1 MHPQKAR
8 SFIYNSPIPP
18 VTTFNLEQFKNASFS
33 IVVKDFGKLIF
44 NIITL
49 TKCTFFY
56 CFPICRN
63 HNIMQPT
70 TSFKNKL
77 VKFAFGLIEIQF
89 LYPAVFE
96 SVFTYILQIRL

>member
-1 MHPQKAR
+1 MVSYKAL
-8 SFIYNSPIPP
+8 N
-18 VTTFNLEQFKNASFS
+18 
-33 IVVKDFGKLIF
+33 
-44 NIITL
+44 TL

-96 SVFTYILQIRL
+96 SVFTYILQIPI

>member
-1 MHPQKAR
+1 M
-8 SFIYNSPIPP
+8 Y
-18 VTTFNLEQFKNASFS
+18 L
-33 IVVKDFGKLIF
+33 
-44 NIITL
+44 
-49 TKCTFFY
+49 FY

-96 SVFTYILQIRL
+96 SVFTYILQIPI